1 MATKLF
7 NHPET
12 HQRLLSSMAEDVQP
26 DKTADKLAVIRLLK
40 FSVYGFSTHSC
51 NPQRMIFT
59 DSRAALKLNRQIHY
73 RFSLLTSVSLHVS
86 QEKSHFL
93 VEISLRPRRSSVA

>member
-1 MATKLF
+1 MV
-7 NHPET
+7 
-12 HQRLLSSMAEDVQP
+12 EDVQP

-59 DSRAALKLNRQIHY
+59 HSRAAHQAQSAD
-73 RFSLLTSVSLHVS
+73 SLSLFVID
-86 QEKSHFL
+86 K
-93 VEISLRPRRSSVA
+93 R